1 MEGVDLTLPNSL
13 KRRTPFIHQEIIRDI
28 LSRLPVKSL
37 KRFECVCKP
46 WQALITSINL
56 NRPRLLYAPLS
67 VNPNPLLSV
76 DYEALNNEDGV
87 AMKEV
92 HCPAVVEPDTTL
104 IFLGSCHGLVGL
116 GMDGRD
122 GLVLWN
128 PSTGDMRV
136 LPKPTLRKDDMN
148 FHGVGYDPSTEDY
161 KVICGYSDH
170 LKTVIE
176 VYSLK
181 RNAWRTYIDLK
192 CVNLNL
198 QDLQGCYL
206 NGSIHWI
213 KFSFLRSSIISFDLA
228 ENRFKEALPL
238 PDCGPGGSHEL
249 SSLGIGTTRN
259 CLFVHSGLDKPNL
272 NIWVMKEFGVR
283 ESWTR
288 VLHIP
293 SAVIGPD
300 HGFDEHGLK
309 PLCILD
315 NGEFLMAYD
324 EKCLQLYNP
333 STMTFR
339 RIIQED
345 DDNSPI
351 ETVTYEETLVSLP
364 VAEVLELE

>member
-1 MEGVDLTLPNSL
+1 
-13 KRRTPFIHQEIIRDI
+13 
-28 LSRLPVKSL
+28 
-37 KRFECVCKP
+37 
-46 WQALITSINL
+46 
-56 NRPRLLYAPLS
+56 
-67 VNPNPLLSV
+67 
-76 DYEALNNEDGV
+76 
-87 AMKEV
+87 
-92 HCPAVVEPDTTL
+92 
-104 IFLGSCHGLVGL
+104 
-116 GMDGRD
+116 MDGRD
-122 GLVLWN
+122 VLVLWN
-128 PSTGDMRV
+128 PSTRDMRV
-136 LPKPTLRKDDMN
+136 HPKPTLRKDDMN

-161 KVICGYSDH
+161 KVIWGYSDH

-181 RNAWRTYIDLK
+181 RNEWRTYIDL
-192 CVNLNL
+192 N
-198 QDLQGCYL
+198 
-206 NGSIHWI
+206 
-213 KFSFLRSSIISFDLA
+213 FLRSSIISFDLA

-249 SSLGIGTTRN
+249 SSLGIGTTKN
-259 CLFVHSGLDKPNL
+259 F
-272 NIWVMKEFGVR
+272 
-283 ESWTR
+283 
-288 VLHIP
+288 
-293 SAVIGPD
+293 IGPD

-351 ETVTYEETLVSLP
+351 KTVTYEETLVSLP